1 MSSEFS
7 PDDTDEAWEA
17 SVEDAFSDA
26 VEPASAPVGTVPP
39 GLVPAPVWRRAA
51 AAALDAACSLLVVGL
66 VAVVSEV
73 LWVRSG
79 GEVSAPVSALAAL
92 FVVAGW
98 VHAFF
103 GEAVSGGATLGKRA
117 LRLRVV
123 SDGGEP
129 PAVWRVVVRR
139 LVLDAQALVVG
150 ALALWLTMVRQHGG
164 LADGTPVA
172 LDRSDA
178 TVFLA
183 FLSNLAVL
191 VVLLRHFDSQCR
203 FLHDRLAALRVVSP
217 ARAGGQA
224 ALRPGG
230 AAGGCSGRPAVRRC
244 GTTRR
249 SAWWPRGRGRAS
261 SGGLIRWPQPR
272 LQRGAGSARGV
283 LRVWWIGSSGGP
295 RGRSVPPPLAC
306 RAHRFRLPRRW
317 ASVPSPGWLRGP
329 STGSSRGGRVR
340 SRGNRRA
347 LEARSRVV
355 SSLCGL
361 FPFPDQLVECAR
373 GLQHHDGV
381 SGAEPDS
388 GVLAVGWPV
397 RDLTRTELLNE
408 TDLVEVD
415 RELLGGAVYSG
426 ARVPFVDD
434 SGDPVLAEAV
444 DSQAAK

>member
-1 MSSEFS
+1 MGEEPAAQPRALISDEKRVFQDLRARVDVGRQAAADVPPVLSSEFS

-26 VEPASAPVGTVPP
+26 VEPAPAQA
-39 GLVPAPVWRRAA
+39 VPASSGPVPAQVWRRAVA
-51 AAALDAACSLLVVGL
+51 ALLDAACSLVVVGL

-73 LWVRSG
+73 LWLRSG

-191 VVLLRHFDSQCR
+191 VVLLRHFDSQRR
-203 FLHDRLAALRVVSP
+203 FLHDRLAGLRVVLP
-217 ARAGGQA
+217 AGAGAQA

-230 AAGGCSGRPAVRRC
+230 RRVAAPVG
-244 GTTRR
+244 RR
-249 SAWWPRGRGRAS
+249 SAVWDDEAVGVVAPLPWEGVEWRPDPVAAAAAAERRRERQGRFARLVEGVVGWAEGKKRAAPVRPSGTPAS
-261 SGGLIRWPQPR
+261 SAPLVGERPLPGMV
-272 LQRGAGSARGV
+272 A
-283 LRVWWIGSSGGP
+283 
-295 RGRSVPPPLAC
+295 RSV
-306 RAHRFRLPRRW
+306 
-317 ASVPSPGWLRGP
+317 
-329 STGSSRGGRVR
+329 
-340 SRGNRRA
+340 
-347 LEARSRVV
+347 
-355 SSLCGL
+355 
-361 FPFPDQLVECAR
+361 
-373 GLQHHDGV
+373 
-381 SGAEPDS
+381 
-388 GVLAVGWPV
+388 
-397 RDLTRTELLNE
+397 
-408 TDLVEVD
+408 DLVVAWWEGEETRPGPEKKPD
-415 RELLGGAVYSG
+415 GS
-426 ARVPFVDD
+426 
-434 SGDPVLAEAV
+434 
-444 DSQAAK
+444 

>member
-1 MSSEFS
+1 MGEEPAAQPRALISDESDVFEDMRAGVEASRQSGTERPPVLSSEFS

-26 VEPASAPVGTVPP
+26 GEPASAPVGTVPL

-164 LADGTPVA
+164 LVDGTPVA

-203 FLHDRLAALRVVSP
+203 FLHDRLAGLRVVLP
-217 ARAGGQA
+217 AGAGGQA

-230 AAGGCSGRPAVRRC
+230 RRVAAPVG
-244 GTTRR
+244 RR
-249 SAWWPRGRGRAS
+249 SAVWDDEAVGVVAPRPWEGVEWRPDPVAAAAAAERRRERQGRFARLVDRVVGWAEGRKPAAPVRAS
-261 SGGLIRWPQPR
+261 GTPAPSA
-272 LQRGAGSARGV
+272 GAVAERPLPGVVARSV
-283 LRVWWIGSSGGP
+283 DRVVVWWEGEETRPAPEKPDGSS
-295 RGRSVPPPLAC
+295 
-306 RAHRFRLPRRW
+306 
-317 ASVPSPGWLRGP
+317 
-329 STGSSRGGRVR
+329 
-340 SRGNRRA
+340 
-347 LEARSRVV
+347 
-355 SSLCGL
+355 
-361 FPFPDQLVECAR
+361 
-373 GLQHHDGV
+373 
-381 SGAEPDS
+381 
-388 GVLAVGWPV
+388 
-397 RDLTRTELLNE
+397 
-408 TDLVEVD
+408 
-415 RELLGGAVYSG
+415 
-426 ARVPFVDD
+426 
-434 SGDPVLAEAV
+434 
-444 DSQAAK
+444 

>member
-1 MSSEFS
+1 MGEEPAAQPRALISDESDVFEDMRAGVEASRQSGTERPPVLSSEFS

-26 VEPASAPVGTVPP
+26 GEPASAPVGTVPP

-164 LADGTPVA
+164 LADGTPVGF
-172 LDRSDA
+172 DRSDA

-203 FLHDRLAALRVVSP
+203 FLHDRLAGLRVVSP

-230 AAGGCSGRPAVRRC
+230 RRVAAPVG
-244 GTTRR
+244 RR
-249 SAWWPRGRGRAS
+249 SAVWDDEAVGVVAPRPWEGVEWRPDPVAAAAAAERRRERQGRFARLVDRVVGWAEGKKSAAPVCS
-261 SGGLIRWPQPR
+261 SGTPAPSA
-272 LQRGAGSARGV
+272 GAVAERPLPGVVARSV
-283 LRVWWIGSSGGP
+283 DRVVVWWEGEETRPAPEKPDGSS
-295 RGRSVPPPLAC
+295 
-306 RAHRFRLPRRW
+306 
-317 ASVPSPGWLRGP
+317 
-329 STGSSRGGRVR
+329 
-340 SRGNRRA
+340 
-347 LEARSRVV
+347 
-355 SSLCGL
+355 
-361 FPFPDQLVECAR
+361 
-373 GLQHHDGV
+373 
-381 SGAEPDS
+381 
-388 GVLAVGWPV
+388 
-397 RDLTRTELLNE
+397 
-408 TDLVEVD
+408 
-415 RELLGGAVYSG
+415 
-426 ARVPFVDD
+426 
-434 SGDPVLAEAV
+434 
-444 DSQAAK
+444 